1 MACYTGGLR
10 PTEHAVGAEGAAPGV
25 LSPPLGRGQG
35 CSGPQSAHSAPLDS
49 GSASAERRE
58 VDRAF
63 SCRVGWFSEG
73 MSLSLNNVSFSG
85 SVRGQDRC
93 PVYAW
98 PRRAV
103 SQVSLPEASFF
114 FLIVEHIALMEL
126 SATRK

>member
-25 LSPPLGRGQG
+25 LSPPLGEARG
-35 CSGPQSAHSAPLDS
+35 ARAPRVITAPHWTAALLLLK
-49 GSASAERRE
+49 GERWI
-58 VDRAF
+58 AF

-98 PRRAV
+98 PRRTV

-114 FLIVEHIALMEL
+114 FLTVEHIALMEL